1 MSDTGKANDL
11 LAQIPRGEKK
21 GLPPVHLWNPPFCGD
36 IDMRIARDGTW
47 FYLGT
52 PIGRKPMVKL
62 FSSIIRRDGDDYFL
76 VTPVEKV
83 GIRVDDAPFV
93 AVTLQVQG
101 EGGAQVLRFAT
112 NVEDEVEADA
122 GHPLRVEIDPAARNP
137 RPTCGCATTSR
148 RWCIATCSTS
158 WSSWRCRAGST
169 ASNGSASG
177 ATASSFPSARSR
189 TDRRSMKKGSRG
201 AFFVCLTC
209 WGSSARRY
217 LPAPPR

>member
-11 LAQIPRGEKK
+11 LAQIPRGERR
-21 GLPPVHLWNPPFCGD
+21 PA
-36 IDMRIARDGTW
+36 ARA
-47 FYLGT
+47 
-52 PIGRKPMVKL
+52 
-62 FSSIIRRDGDDYFL
+62 
-76 VTPVEKV
+76 PVES
-83 GIRVDDAPFV
+83 
-93 AVTLQVQG
+93 AVLRRHRHAHRPRRHLVLPGHADRTQADGEAVLQHHSPRRRRLFPG
-101 EGGAQVLRFAT
+101 DSGGKGRYPRRRCALRRGDPAGAGRGRAQVLRFAT

-177 ATASSFPSARSR
+177 ATASSFLSARSR
-189 TDRRSMKKGSRG
+189 TDRRSMKKAPEG
-201 AFFVCLTC
+201 AF
-209 WGSSARRY
+209 S
-217 LPAPPR
+217 LPYMLG